1 MFMKFRKS
9 INYFYNKKNFVTTAK
24 EKNVCK
30 ELKKID
36 SKRVI

>member
-9 INYFYNKKNFVTTAK
+9 INYFYNKKHFVTIGK
-24 EKNVCK
+24 EKNIFK
-30 ELKKID
+30 GLKKIG